1 MGILGSI
8 VSGVGNAL
16 SGAVSAVVSAVSSLA
31 SGIGGAIA
39 KFAPSIIKPFLGLE
53 LGKILAVIEIIAIVI
68 GRIADILGLKEEKES
83 TEEIGMKA
91 EEAEKK
97 DIKPENFDSY
107 QEYINYIR
115 KEIEIDKKKLNNLS
129 DEEKVKYGTVGTAIL
144 VKGIEEKE
152 KFEIPAEFVVEIGKQ
167 DMSMEETRQ
176 YIKEFKEQNLDLK
189 DFTNYLKGTID
200 NVKTIREVE
209 HAIES
214 AIKELNPDMSDR
226 DLEGKILNM
235 ENNSRE

>member
-1 MGILGSI
+1 MGILNSIGSAI
-8 VSGVGNAL
+8 
-16 SGAVSAVVSAVSSLA
+16 SGAISVVGSLVSSL
-31 SGIGGAIA
+31 SSSIGGAIA
-39 KFAPSIIKPFLGLE
+39 KLAPSIIKPFLGLE
-53 LGKILAVIEIIAIVI
+53 IGNILIVIQVIATVI
-68 GRIADILGLKEEKES
+68 GRIADMLGVKEKEDS

-115 KEIEIDKKKLNNLS
+115 QEIEIDKKKLNNLS

-176 YIKEFKEQNLDLK
+176 YIKEFKEQNLELK

-200 NVKTIREVE
+200 NVKTIREVG

-226 DLEGKILNM
+226 DLEGKILHM

>member
-1 MGILGSI
+1 MGILNSIGSAI
-8 VSGVGNAL
+8 
-16 SGAVSAVVSAVSSLA
+16 SGAISVVGSLVSSL
-31 SGIGGAIA
+31 SSSIGGAIA
-39 KFAPSIIKPFLGLE
+39 KLAPSIIKPFLGLE
-53 LGKILAVIEIIAIVI
+53 IGNILIVIQVIATVI
-68 GRIADILGLKEEKES
+68 GRIADMLGVKEKEDS

-115 KEIEIDKKKLNNLS
+115 QEIEIDKKKLNNLS

-176 YIKEFKEQNLDLK
+176 YIKEFKEQNLELK
-189 DFTNYLKGTID
+189 DFTNYRKGTID
-200 NVKTIREVE
+200 NVKTIREVG

-226 DLEGKILNM
+226 DLEGKILHM